1 MKDIMTVPEVAKFL
15 LLDVSTIYKY
25 LKNGE
30 MDYFKVWVR
39 YRIPKEE
46 VLKFVEN
53 SNKEMVN
60 NG

>member
-25 LKNGE
+25 LKNGK
-30 MDYFKVWVR
+30 MDYFKVGVR
-39 YRIPKEE
+39 YRIQKEE